1 MATQKE
7 LVDYLKAQSAPT
19 ASTVDKLKIAYR
31 PLICPFDD
39 LLKILPEKS
48 SVFDIGCGSGMFL
61 ALVKQFKAPEKLGG
75 IEISAQLIENAK
87 FVLGEMNEKNV
98 YLNTFD
104 GKEIPDAIANYN
116 YVFMIDVFHHIPKAA
131 QLDFLTQLF
140 EKMKKGATL
149 VFKDIEGASIF
160 KYWNKIH
167 DLLLAGEIGNE
178 ISSRKLK
185 SFLDPIDQIEVVDFN
200 KRQMFLYP
208 HFTYL
213 IKKVS

>member
-7 LVDYLKAQSAPT
+7 LVQYLKEQSAPS
-19 ASTVDKLKIAYR
+19 ASTIDKLKIAYR

-39 LLKILPEKS
+39 LLEILPENS

-61 ALVKQFKAPEKLGG
+61 ALVKKFKAPKKLGG
-75 IEISAQLIENAK
+75 IEISKQLIENAK
-87 FVLGEMNEKNV
+87 FVLGEENEQSV
-98 YLNTFD
+98 YLDTFN
-104 GKEIPDAIANYN
+104 GKVIPVEIKSYD
-116 YVFMIDVFHHIPKAA
+116 YVFMIDVFHHIPKNA

-140 EKMKKGATL
+140 EKMKAGAIL
-149 VFKDIEGASIF
+149 VFKDIEGGSIF
-160 KYWNKIH
+160 KYWNKVH

-185 SFLDPIDQIEVVDFN
+185 SFLEGIKQIEIINFN

-208 HFTYL
+208 HYTYL

>member
-7 LVDYLKAQSAPT
+7 LVNYLKAQSAPS
-19 ASTVDKLKIAYR
+19 ASVIDKLKIAYR

-39 LLKILPEKS
+39 LLEILPHKS

-61 ALVKQFKAPEKLGG
+61 ALVKQFNAPEKLGG
-75 IEISAQLIENAK
+75 IEISNQLIENAK
-87 FVLGEMNEKNV
+87 FVLGEGNEQNV
-98 YLNTFD
+98 YLDTFD
-104 GKEIPDAIANYN
+104 GKVIPDVIKNYD
-116 YVFMIDVFHHIPKAA
+116 YVFMIDVFHHIPKEA
-131 QLDFLTQLF
+131 QFSFLTQLF
-140 EKMKKGATL
+140 EKMKIGAVL
-149 VFKDIEGASIF
+149 VFKDIEGGSVF

-185 SFLDPIDQIEVVDFN
+185 SFLDDLKQIEIIDFN

-208 HFTYL
+208 HYTYL
-213 IKKVS
+213 VKKRS